1 MVLPPE
7 FIDRIKR
14 EFPDNWFGLHEALNN
29 GNLSLVRIYLS
40 DNQEMHISP
49 EEILAALDKKDFDQ
63 LRVIADRTIRRKE
76 LLREVE
82 ELRSRKDP
90 KSKNL

>member
-1 MVLPPE
+1 MALPQE
-7 FIDRIKR
+7 FIDRVKR
-14 EFPDNWFGLHEALNN
+14 EFPDNWFGLYEALNR

-49 EEILAALDKKDFDQ
+49 EEILAALDKKDFEQ
-63 LRVIADRTIRRKE
+63 LRVVADRTIRRKQ

-82 ELRSRKDP
+82 EMLKQKTS
-90 KSKNL
+90 KS